1 MYTRSRNDV
10 EKVEWGGGTS
20 ERLITAK
27 DLSLIHI

>member
-20 ERLITAK
+20 ERLI
-27 DLSLIHI
+27 LSLIHI